1 MKQSPEGLV
10 VAKWMSDTDF
20 MTEMKVARSVV
31 KVMFRLSIILQASVQ
46 SPWEAFLLIQIGVDR
61 LTELLDEVKE
71 IKSVA
76 AVGL

>member
-20 MTEMKVARSVV
+20 MTEMKVVRSVV

>member
-20 MTEMKVARSVV
+20 MTEMKVVRSVV

-71 IKSVA
+71 IKSV
-76 AVGL
+76 GL